1 MAKQNPSTPV
11 DEQYLM
17 SVIAGGFSVGKEPS
31 EPVTLQ
37 PKKPEEKPEE
47 DETATSEE
55 KPNVVETTKEP
66 VKRKRGNAAGYE
78 TIFLQRGELKARQSV
93 YISKEIHEK
102 VSKIVSVIGGKEL
115 SVGGYIDNVLSQHFE
130 TYMNEISDLYEKNYA
145 KLF

>member
-1 MAKQNPSTPV
+1 MAKQNPSSPV

-17 SVIAGGFSVGKEPS
+17 SVIAGGFSTKKETS

-37 PKKPEEKPEE
+37 PKEPEEKHAA
-47 DETATSEE
+47 DEAAAPGEKTNVGE
-55 KPNVVETTKEP
+55 KPREP
-66 VKRKRGNAAGYE
+66 AKRKLCNAAGYE
-78 TIFLQRGELKARQSV
+78 TVFLQHGELKARQSV

-102 VSKIVSVIGGKEL
+102 VSKIVSVLGGKEL

-130 TYMNEISDLYEKNYA
+130 TYMNEINELYEKKYT

>member
-17 SVIAGGFSVGKEPS
+17 SVIAGGFSARKEPS

-37 PKKPEEKPEE
+37 PKEPEEKQEE
-47 DETATSEE
+47 DEAVVSEE
-55 KPNVVETTKEP
+55 KPNAGEKPKEP
-66 VKRKRGNAAGYE
+66 AKRKRGNATGYE
-78 TIFLQRGELKARQSV
+78 TVFLQRTELKARQSV

-102 VSKIVSVIGGKEL
+102 VSKIVSVLGGKEL

-130 TYMNEISDLYEKNYA
+130 TYMNEINELYEKKYA

>member
-17 SVIAGGFSVGKEPS
+17 SVIAGGFSTKKETT

-37 PKKPEEKPEE
+37 SKEPEEKQEE
-47 DETATSEE
+47 DEAAVVQE
-55 KPNVVETTKEP
+55 KPNAGEKPREP
-66 VKRKRGNAAGYE
+66 AKRKRGNSVDYE
-78 TIFLQRGELKARQSV
+78 TVFLQRNELKARQSV

-130 TYMNEISDLYEKNYA
+130 TYMNEIGELYEKKYA

>member
-17 SVIAGGFSVGKEPS
+17 SVIAGGFSPKKETT

-37 PKKPEEKPEE
+37 PKEPEEKNEE
-47 DETATSEE
+47 DEAAAPEE
-55 KPNVVETTKEP
+55 KTNVGEKPREP
-66 VKRKRGNAAGYE
+66 AKRKRGNAAGYE
-78 TIFLQRGELKARQSV
+78 TVFLQHGELKARQSV

-102 VSKIVSVIGGKEL
+102 VSKIVSVLGGKEL

-130 TYMNEISDLYEKNYA
+130 TYMNEINELYEKKYT